1 MAITHCDWMTDI
13 APLPQPIRIQKK
25 SQVWARLVGVSTL
38 GFDWFI
44 CLSTRIV
51 NQSEFWKSKV
61 NSRFIVEASLCYKQ
75 TSLRK
80 KTPFVSMIVMNKWSK
95 IWELYVPY
103 KSNTSSCQFS
113 YLPGKIQRKSNSCK
127 QLKWYFITRIAN
139 QLSWRGGGGREGGS
153 GFETTK
159 KLLLT
164 NSFIRAFREQITR
177 SGLLVL
183 QKHIWTISSH
193 VGCQHLPCGR
203 WFLPHPYFSE
213 HD

>member
-61 NSRFIVEASLCYKQ
+61 NSRFIVEASLCYKH

-80 KTPFVSMIVMNKWSK
+80 KAPFVSMIVMNKWSK

-113 YLPGKIQRKSNSCK
+113 YLPGKIQRKSNNCK

-139 QLSWRGGGGREGGS
+139 QLSWRGGGGERGGVVLKQRKS
-153 GFETTK
+153 CYSPILLFE
-159 KLLLT
+159 LLE
-164 NSFIRAFREQITR
+164 NR
-177 SGLLVL
+177 
-183 QKHIWTISSH
+183 
-193 VGCQHLPCGR
+193 
-203 WFLPHPYFSE
+203 
-213 HD
+213 